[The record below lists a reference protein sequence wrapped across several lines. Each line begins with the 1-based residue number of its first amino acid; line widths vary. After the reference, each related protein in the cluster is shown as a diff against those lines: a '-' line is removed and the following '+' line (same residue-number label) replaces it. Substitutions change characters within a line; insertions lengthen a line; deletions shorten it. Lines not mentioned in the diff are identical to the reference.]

1 MAMIMLHLV
10 GQLETVK
17 IALNNI
23 VDEKSLKDPSIYWKR
38 FSTIVQKHEELNR
51 RAGMIEDSFNFML
64 LVQVVNC
71 SILFCFQGYVII
83 TTFLEGL
90 TGDEEFPFLQMMFF
104 ICFASTGIIH
114 LFVYCWASD
123 LLVVESTSLSYAA
136 YESQWY
142 LLKPNEA
149 RSLMMLTYRARIPLE
164 ITAGKFV
171 GFSLELFTTIMKT
184 SMGYLSVLLAVEKS

>member
-83 TTFLEGL
+83 T
-90 TGDEEFPFLQMMFF
+90 
-104 ICFASTGIIH
+104 
-114 LFVYCWASD
+114 
-123 LLVVESTSLSYAA
+123 STSLSYAA

>member
-23 VDEKSLKDPSIYWKR
+23 VDEKSLKDPSIYWK
-38 FSTIVQKHEELNR
+38 S

-83 TTFLEGL
+83 T
-90 TGDEEFPFLQMMFF
+90 
-104 ICFASTGIIH
+104 
-114 LFVYCWASD
+114 
-123 LLVVESTSLSYAA
+123 STSLSYAA